1 MRLLALLLLALAFA
15 LPVRAQE
22 WTSPFGRT
30 HVLAGKVYDVAGNAF
45 VTPDELIVR
54 LGAARYVLLGEVHD
68 NADHHRLH
76 GGVVAALARAGR
88 RPVVAMEQLDTS
100 QQAALDRYL
109 SIPGDAAGL
118 GRAVRWSSAW
128 PEWRFYQPIA
138 EAALGAGLNILAANV
153 PDAELRTYMREPK
166 AVDAA
171 FAERTFLGLPLGE
184 ANQRSLDREL
194 VAMHCG
200 TTGTVI
206 QQMSFAQ
213 RVRDA
218 AFADTLVRGEE
229 GAGGGDG
236 GVLIAGN
243 GHVRADRGVPWVL
256 RQMKPDAGIAAV
268 AFVEVVD
275 GLQQAA
281 DYRRLYDAAVLPFD
295 YVWFT
300 PAATRGGVDPCR

>member
-1 MRLLALLLLALAFA
+1 MRLLAFVLLALAVA
-15 LPVRAQE
+15 LPAPGPARAQE
-22 WTSPFGRT
+22 WTSPVGRS
-30 HVLAGKVYDVAGNAF
+30 HPLAGKIYDVAAGTF
-45 VTPDELIVR
+45 LTPDELMAR
-54 LGAARYVLLGEVHD
+54 LAAARYVLLGEVHD

-76 GGVVAALARAGR
+76 GAVVAALARAGR

-118 GRAVRWSSAW
+118 GRAVRWSNAW

-153 PDAELRTYMREPK
+153 PDAELRGYMRDAS

-171 FAERTFLGLPLGE
+171 FAERTFLRVPLEPGD
-184 ANQRSLDREL
+184 QRSLDREL

-200 TTGTVI
+200 TTGPVI
-206 QQMSFAQ
+206 QQMHFAQ

-218 AFADTLVRGEE
+218 AFADTIVRGDE
-229 GAGGGDG
+229 GDG

-243 GHVRADRGVPWVL
+243 GHVRTDRGVPWVL
-256 RQMKPDAGIAAV
+256 RRMKPAATVAAV
-268 AFVEVVD
+268 AFVEVAE
-275 GLQQAA
+275 GLLQAP
-281 DYRRLYDAAVLPFD
+281 DYRRLYDAPTLPFD

-300 PAATRGGVDPCR
+300 PGTTRGGADPCR